1 MNIQATVLY
10 QEVENSLPALLARL
24 EGHYEK
30 ALSIRYDG
38 RVVQAGYHITEVK
51 AAGLKAS
58 KTGVTSSPRKPL
70 PDELITA

>member
-10 QEVENSLPALLARL
+10 QEVETRLLPVLANL
-24 EGHYEK
+24 AEHAEK
-30 ALSIRYDG
+30 PLSIRYDG